1 MRTNTNATATR
12 RRNLRFAA
20 AALTVAASLSLT
32 ACNGD
37 DVTGQGDPSAAS
49 SASSS
54 GGGSGSDGGSE
65 QSGGSEQGGG
75 SEQSGGSEQGGGKD
89 SAGKSSGGQG
99 AAAGSGAG
107 NVERAEKC
115 RTDDLDISATD
126 STIDGDDKGSVA
138 VTFKNPGDRGCL
150 LSGFAGIDLKTN
162 AGDLSATREGKPADQ
177 MVLTGGESV
186 SFYVS
191 YPMNDTG
198 GSGVRITG
206 LVVTPPGETKSYSLE
221 WPGAATLPV
230 SDGSGSSV
238 KVGPIGSAGQGGAQ

>member
-1 MRTNTNATATR
+1 MRSNTTTAAR
-12 RRNLRFAA
+12 RRTLRIAA

-37 DVTGQGDPSAAS
+37 DVAGQGDPSAAS
-49 SASSS
+49 SSSSTGGSGS
-54 GGGSGSDGGSE
+54 GGGSGSD
-65 QSGGSEQGGG
+65 
-75 SEQSGGSEQGGGKD
+75 GGSEQGGGKD
-89 SAGKSSGGQG
+89 SAGKESGGQG
-99 AAAGSGAG
+99 TAAGSGAG

-138 VTFKNPGDRGCL
+138 VTFANPGDRACL
-150 LSGFAGIDLKTN
+150 LSGFAGVDLKTN
-162 AGDLSATREGKPADQ
+162 AGNVSATREGKPAAE
-177 MVLTGGESV
+177 MLLTDGESV
-186 SFYVS
+186 SFTVS
-191 YPMNDTG
+191 YPMNDSG
-198 GSGVRITG
+198 GSGVRVTG
-206 LVVTPPGETKSYSLE
+206 LVVTPPGETKSYSLA

>member
-1 MRTNTNATATR
+1 MRSNTTATAR
-12 RRNLRFAA
+12 RRTLRIAA

-49 SASSS
+49 SSSS
-54 GGGSGSDGGSE
+54 TG
-65 QSGGSEQGGG
+65 GGSEQGGSGSGG
-75 SEQSGGSEQGGGKD
+75 SEQGGSEQGGGKD
-89 SAGKSSGGQG
+89 SAGKNSGGQG
-99 AAAGSGAG
+99 TAAGSDAG

-150 LSGFAGIDLKTN
+150 LSGFAGVDLKTN
-162 AGDLSATREGKPADQ
+162 AGNLSATREGKPAEQ

-186 SFYVS
+186 SFNVS

-198 GSGVRITG
+198 GSGVRVTG

-230 SDGSGSSV
+230 SDGTGSSV
-238 KVGPIGSAGQGGAQ
+238 TVGPIGSAGQGGAS

>member
-1 MRTNTNATATR
+1 MRSNTTDAAR
-12 RRNLRFAA
+12 RRTLRIAA

-54 GGGSGSDGGSE
+54 GGGSE
-65 QSGGSEQGGG
+65 QSGSG
-75 SEQSGGSEQGGGKD
+75 SGGTEQGGGKD
-89 SAGKSSGGQG
+89 SAGKTSGGQG
-99 AAAGSGAG
+99 TAAGSGAG

-115 RTDDLDISATD
+115 RTDDLDISASD

-162 AGDLSATREGKPADQ
+162 AGDLSPTREGKPAEP

-198 GSGVRITG
+198 GSGVRVTG

-230 SDGSGSSV
+230 SDGTGSSV
-238 KVGPIGSAGQGGAQ
+238 KVGPIGSAGQGGAS

>member
-1 MRTNTNATATR
+1 MRSNTNTTATR

-54 GGGSGSDGGSE
+54 GGGSGSGGGSE

-75 SEQSGGSEQGGGKD
+75 SEQAGGKD
-89 SAGKSSGGQG
+89 SAGKSSSGQG

-162 AGDLSATREGKPADQ
+162 AGDLSATREGKPAEQ

-206 LVVTPPGETKSYSLE
+206 LVVTPPGETKSQSLQ
-221 WPGAATLPV
+221 WPGAASLPV

-238 KVGPIGSAGQGGAQ
+238 KVGPIGSAGQGGPQ

>member
-1 MRTNTNATATR
+1 MRSNTAFRANR

-49 SASSS
+49 SSSS
-54 GGGSGSDGGSE
+54 TG
-65 QSGGSEQGGG
+65 GGSEQGGSG
-75 SEQSGGSEQGGGKD
+75 SGGTEQGGGKD
-89 SAGKSSGGQG
+89 SAGKESGGQG
-99 AAAGSGAG
+99 TAAGSGAG

-115 RTDDLDISATD
+115 RTDDLDISASD

-138 VTFKNPGDRGCL
+138 VTFANPGDRACL
-150 LSGFAGIDLKTN
+150 LSGFAGVDLKTN
-162 AGDLSATREGKPADQ
+162 AGDLSATREGKPAAE
-177 MVLTGGESV
+177 MLLTGGESV

-191 YPMNDTG
+191 YPMNDSG
-198 GSGVRITG
+198 GSGVRVTG
-206 LVVTPPGETKSYSLE
+206 LVVTPPGETKSSSLE

-230 SDGSGSSV
+230 SDGSGPSV
-238 KVGPIGSAGQGGAQ
+238 NVGPIGSAGQGGAS